1 MSLERRITLYHCVF
15 SVDYGAAK
23 YLKVDEYLDQ
33 VAPQNVLNMSAMQIP
48 DWSTAYPSTKL

>member
-15 SVDYGAAK
+15 SVDYGAVK
-23 YLKVDEYLDQ
+23 YLKADEYLDQ

-48 DWSTAYPSTKL
+48 A